1 MNKQTKKM
9 TIVTPMGSIE
19 SDSGNHFNDFLS
31 IVGVMVIFF
40 VLKYLL
46 KKYIR

>member
-1 MNKQTKKM
+1 MNKTKKM
-9 TIVTPMGSIE
+9 TIVTPIGSIE
-19 SDSGNHFNDFLS
+19 SDSGSHVNDFLS

-46 KKYIR
+46 KKYVR

>member
-1 MNKQTKKM
+1 MNKTKKM

-19 SDSGNHFNDFLS
+19 SDSGSHVNDFLS

-46 KKYIR
+46 KKYVR